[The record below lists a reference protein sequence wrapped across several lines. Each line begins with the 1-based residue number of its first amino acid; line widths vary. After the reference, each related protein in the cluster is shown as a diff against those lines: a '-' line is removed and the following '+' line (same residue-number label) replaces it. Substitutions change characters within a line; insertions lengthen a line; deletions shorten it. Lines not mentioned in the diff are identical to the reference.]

1 MAGGIFYSG
10 PEYLTS
16 LIGKSPNLV
25 MYQYLVKYQPVAVLR
40 RRREIR
46 INSSDDPRKLEN

>member
-25 MYQYLVKYQPVAVLR
+25 MYQYLEKYQPVAVIR
-40 RRREIR
+40 KRKEIR
-46 INSSDDPRKLEN
+46 INRSDDPRKLEN

>member
-25 MYQYLVKYQPVAVLR
+25 MYQYLVKYQPVAVIR
-40 RRREIR
+40 KRREIR